1 MKKLIIFSLFTFNFS
16 FLTYSTGQNKHVD
29 SLKSVL
35 AHTSSSLK
43 RFSLINLIEED
54 YFNTGSGGF
63 DSSYVM
69 QLLNIAVQLNNDSLK
84 AISYDWIGTY
94 YSIGVADYPKALD
107 FLLKAVPL
115 AEKANDKMRLCSI
128 YFDISNLYNNLNN
141 PTEVLN
147 YARKGGEVLP
157 EKTSHSYSFM
167 MVQYCAAMAAYYSMV
182 QKPDSELHYLQ
193 AWNEINISLGRA
205 YSVLEAL
212 EGLGDFYRRQKNY
225 TLSNSYFKNS
235 IQIADSTND
244 YYDLCNYRNIYG
256 ASLLK
261 QNQLQEAKAQAMLS
275 YNRSRQFRNNDLMGK
290 AAGLLQQIFDTLHN
304 TDSAYYF
311 SRAELAM
318 RDSVFNQDN
327 LNKIQSMAFSEK
339 LRTMDEE
346 AKIAEERAKQKENI
360 QYILLAFCI
369 LTFIILFLILSRSII
384 TNPKI
389 IEVLGVI
396 ALLIVFEFL
405 NLILGPYVDK
415 ITHHTPWLML
425 IGSVCIAAL
434 LSPIHH
440 RIEQWA
446 THKLVEKNKEIR
458 LAAAKKTIEKLGKDK
473 PNT

>member
-1 MKKLIIFSLFTFNFS
+1 MKKLIALAFFTFSFFS
-16 FLTYSTGQNKHVD
+16 CCSAQNKHVD

-35 AHTSSSLK
+35 SHTSSSLK
-43 RFSLINLIEED
+43 RFYLINLIEED

-69 QLLNIAVQLNNDSLK
+69 QMLNIANQLNNDSLK

-115 AEKANDKMRLCSI
+115 AEKTNDKMRLCSI
-128 YFDISNLYNNLNN
+128 YFDISNLYNNLKNSA
-141 PTEVLN
+141 EVLN

-157 EKTSHSYSFM
+157 GKSTRSYGFM
-167 MVQYCAAMAAYYSMV
+167 MAQYCAAMAAYYSMV

-193 AWNEINISLGRA
+193 AWNELNMSLRST
-205 YSVLEAL
+205 YSKLEDL
-212 EGLGDFYRRQKNY
+212 EGLGDFYRRQGNY

-235 IQIADSTND
+235 IELADSTND
-244 YYDLCNYRNIYG
+244 YYDLCDYRNIYG

-261 QNQLQEAKAQAMLS
+261 QNKLQEAKEQALLS

-290 AAGLLQQIFDTLHN
+290 AAALLQQIYDTLHN
-304 TDSAYYF
+304 TDSAYFF
-311 SRAELAM
+311 SRVELAM

-339 LRTMDEE
+339 LRVIDED
-346 AKIAEERAKQKENI
+346 AKKAEEKKKEKENI
-360 QYILLAFCI
+360 QYVLLAFCI

-405 NLILGPYVDK
+405 NLILGPYVEK
-415 ITHHTPWLML
+415 ITNHTPWLML
-425 IGSVCIAAL
+425 LGSVCIAAA

-440 RIEQWA
+440 RLEELA
-446 THKLVEKNKEIR
+446 TKRLVEKNKQIR
-458 LAAAKKTIEKLGKDK
+458 LAAAKKTIEKLE
-473 PNT
+473 NNNHEEQ